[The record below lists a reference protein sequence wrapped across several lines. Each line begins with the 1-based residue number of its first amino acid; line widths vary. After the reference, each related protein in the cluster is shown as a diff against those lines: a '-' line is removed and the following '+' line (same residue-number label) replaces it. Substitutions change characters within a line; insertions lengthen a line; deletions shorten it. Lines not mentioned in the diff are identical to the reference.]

1 MAGEAVRELV
11 LPRGT
16 EGLAPEGGWKEG
28 EPLVSPEA
36 LAAVQAEADRVRVLD
51 TAAAVAR
58 GEGTKAAEAV
68 LAKEKD
74 AKAGQLFAFKAFLGS
89 LEDLA
94 GRDAGA
100 MSNPEE
106 TRLVLRLYRLEET
119 GGPRPTATYQTA
131 ATFSAGEA
139 LALGDPDFEGRA
151 QAWAEKAGR
160 FGKFQWRILGWA
172 AGEQTLD
179 TTYNVT
185 IEPPPGFVPT
195 RAPETPE
202 QKDPMSNLKESL
214 GLVSMVKDALG
225 LGSAGG
231 GKVDVDGIR
240 AAARLEAMMEADRQR
255 REELQRLEDRWETKL
270 EAAKDEAYK
279 RGVTDGRREAED
291 EWRPKV
297 WELEQRVKTEKDPS
311 LLEEA
316 ARMVG
321 GPEVVAKLAQLVI
334 TSMAA
339 PKPSAIPVRPAVAQ
353 VAPAAQPAPAPR
365 QAPAPPAVLAGAEPT
380 RAEWRQAMEDTEEAL
395 AILDE
400 HGDQSQETAQLRQVF
415 AAFVAT
421 GAGEGSLVPW
431 WQAWNQGIGQA
442 VRDML
447 AAAEPESEE
456 TPAGGMEEP
465 MDFDGMKRLLAQR
478 LDEGAEDA
486 AILQE
491 LDSLT
496 TPEQRHQWRGFM
508 RLMPVSTAAGMIG
521 EERHQ
526 VRLESLVRAFMER
539 RP

>member
-1 MAGEAVRELV
+1 MASEAVREMV

-28 EPLVSPEA
+28 DPLVSPEA
-36 LAAVQAEADRVRVLD
+36 LAAVREEADRVRVLD

-58 GEGTKAAEAV
+58 GEGAKAAEAV
-68 LAKEKD
+68 LNREKD

-151 QAWAEKAGR
+151 QAWAEKSGR

-185 IEPPPGFVPT
+185 IEPPPGFVAQRVPE
-195 RAPETPE
+195 APE
-202 QKDPMSNLKESL
+202 QRDPMTNLKESL
-214 GLVSMVKDALG
+214 GLFSMVKDALG
-225 LGSAGG
+225 MGSAGG
-231 GKVDVDGIR
+231 AKVDVDGIR
-240 AAARLEAMMEADRQR
+240 AAARAEALLEADRQR
-255 REELQRLEDRWETKL
+255 REEIQRLEDRWETKI
-270 EAAKDEAYK
+270 EAARAEAYN
-279 RGVTDGRREAED
+279 RGAVDGRRAAED

-297 WELEQRVKTEKDPS
+297 WDLERKLTLDKEPS
-311 LLEEA
+311 ILEE
-316 ARMVG
+316 VTTWFG
-321 GPEVVAKLAQLVI
+321 GPEVVGKLAQVVI
-334 TSMAA
+334 ASMTASKPPAQPQRPVMPLQTRTAPPAA
-339 PKPSAIPVRPAVAQ
+339 
-353 VAPAAQPAPAPR
+353 AAQPPAPVA
-365 QAPAPPAVLAGAEPT
+365 QALPEPT
-380 RAEWRQAMEDTEEAL
+380 RSEWRQAMEETEEAL
-395 AILDE
+395 GLLDE
-400 HGDQSQETAQLRQVF
+400 HGDGGPDAAQLQQVF
-415 AAFVAT
+415 RAFIAQ
-421 GAGEGSLVPW
+421 GEAEGPLGPW
-431 WQAWNQGIGQA
+431 WQAWGQGIGQA

-447 AAAEPESEE
+447 AAIGPDEPETLEE
-456 TPAGGMEEP
+456 GMDLE
-465 MDFDGMKRLLAQR
+465 GMKRLLAQR
-478 LDEGAEDA
+478 LDEGADDA
-486 AILQE
+486 AILEE
-491 LDSLT
+491 LDRLT
-496 TPEQRHQWRGFM
+496 TPEQRHQWRGLM
-508 RLMPVSTAAGMIG
+508 RLMPTAAAVGMIG

-526 VRLESLVRAFMER
+526 PRLEGLVRAFLER

>member
-1 MAGEAVRELV
+1 MASEAVRELV
-11 LPRGT
+11 MPRGP

-28 EPLVSPEA
+28 EPMVSPEA
-36 LAAVQAEADRVRVLD
+36 LAAVRQEADRVRVLD

-58 GEGTKAAEAV
+58 GEGAKAAEAV

-151 QAWAEKAGR
+151 QAWAEKSGR

-195 RAPETPE
+195 RAPEALE

-225 LGSAGG
+225 LGQAGG
-231 GKVDVDGIR
+231 AKVDVDGIR
-240 AAARLEAMMEADRQR
+240 AAARLEALMEADRQR
-255 REELQRLEDRWETKL
+255 REEVQRLEERWEAKV
-270 EAAKDEAYK
+270 EAAKDDAYK
-279 RGVTDGRREAED
+279 RGATDGRREAED

-297 WELEQRVKTEKDPS
+297 WELEQRVKADKDPS

-334 TSMAA
+334 SSMAA
-339 PKPSAIPVRPAVAQ
+339 PKAPAMPHRPTVPQ
-353 VAPAAQPAPAPR
+353 VPPAAQPVAAPRPAPAPQVM
-365 QAPAPPAVLAGAEPT
+365 QAGPEPS

-395 AILDE
+395 EILEE
-400 HGDQSQETAQLRQVF
+400 HGDQSPEVAQLRQVLQ
-415 AAFVAT
+415 AFVAT

-442 VRDML
+442 VRDLL
-447 AAAEPESEE
+447 AAAEPDDEE
-456 TPAGGMEEP
+456 ALAGAEEKT

-478 LDEGAEDA
+478 LDEGADDA
-486 AILQE
+486 AILEE
-491 LDSLT
+491 LGRLT
-496 TPEQRHQWRGFM
+496 TPQQRDQWRGLM
-508 RLMPVSTAAGMIG
+508 RLMPVATAAGLIG

-526 VRLESLVRAFMER
+526 IRLESLVRAFLAFGA
-539 RP
+539 